1 MIKKTLLSIVY
12 GVLVWVL
19 GVSFYLLSFYLPVL
33 ENSELQSN
41 IVLAVA
47 IIPCGSLGTYLFYK
61 KSYRKPSI
69 LALIF
74 IAVSIVLDSLI
85 TVPLFIIPDGGS
97 YGTFFGD
104 PMFYTLIVEFYFIVM
119 YFGNYLIKMDK
130 TKKQLNTVT
139 HD

>member
-1 MIKKTLLSIVY
+1 MVSKNLFSIVC
-12 GVLVWVL
+12 GMLIWILV
-19 GVSFYLLSFYLPVL
+19 VSFYLLSFYLPVL

-74 IAVSIVLDSLI
+74 IAVSIVLDRLVS
-85 TVPLFIIPDGGS
+85 VPLFIIPDGGS
-97 YGTFFGD
+97 FSTFFGE
-104 PMFYTLIVEFYFIVM
+104 PMFYILVVEFYFIVL
-119 YFGNYLIKMDK
+119 YFGNYLMKKTK
-130 TKKQLNTVT
+130 TKK
-139 HD
+139 

>member
-12 GVLVWVL
+12 GVLVWII

-41 IVLAVA
+41 IVLAFA
-47 IIPCGSLGTYLFYK
+47 IIPCASLGTYLFYK

-74 IAVSIVLDSLI
+74 IAVSIILDSLI

-104 PMFYTLIVEFYFIVM
+104 PMFYILVVEFYFIVL
-119 YFGNYLIKMDK
+119 YFGNYLIRK
-130 TKKQLNTVT
+130 TKTKNSHNGNKL
-139 HD
+139 

>member
-1 MIKKTLLSIVY
+1 MIKKILYSIVC
-12 GVLVWVL
+12 GILVWVL

-61 KSYRKPSI
+61 KSYRKSSI

-97 YGTFFGD
+97 FSTFFGE
-104 PMFYTLIVEFYFIVM
+104 PMFYILVVEFYFIVQ
-119 YFGNYLIKMDK
+119 YFGNYLIKRDK
-130 TKKQLNTVT
+130 IKKEFNTVT
-139 HD
+139 HG